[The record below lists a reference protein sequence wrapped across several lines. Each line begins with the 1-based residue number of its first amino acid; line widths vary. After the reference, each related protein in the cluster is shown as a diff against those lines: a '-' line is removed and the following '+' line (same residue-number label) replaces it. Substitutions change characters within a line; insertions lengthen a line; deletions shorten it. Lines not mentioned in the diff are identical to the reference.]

1 MQGSTVDNKS
11 QIANAKLAEGIASE
25 QEAVEQVG
33 HHGHPDHRMFGLYI
47 FLVSDSMTFLGF
59 FAALLIYRAIMP
71 VWPPEGM
78 PEFELLIPLIN
89 TSILVASS
97 FVMHEGQKALKKDDV
112 KGLQKWFGIT
122 AAMGAIFLAGQV
134 YEYSHAEF
142 GLTTNLLASCFYVL
156 TGFHGLHVMT
166 GVLLILC
173 VLWRSREAGHY
184 SSGSHF
190 GVEAAE
196 IYWHFV
202 DVIWLVLFVLV
213 YLLN

>member
-1 MQGSTVDNKS
+1 MQGSTVDNK
-11 QIANAKLAEGIASE
+11 QIAIAAEQSAE
-25 QEAVEQVG
+25 QG
-33 HHGHPDHRMFGLYI
+33 HHEHPDLRMVGLYI
-47 FLVSDSMTFLGF
+47 FLVSDSMTFIGF
-59 FAALLIYRAIMP
+59 FAALLIYKFTMP

-78 PEFELLIPLIN
+78 PEFELLIPIIN
-89 TSILVASS
+89 TAILVASS
-97 FVMHEGQKALKKDDV
+97 FVMHEGQKALKLDDV
-112 KGLQKWFGIT
+112 KGLQKYFGIT
-122 AAMGAIFLAGQV
+122 AAMGAVFLAGQV

-173 VLWRSREAGHY
+173 VLWRSREEGHY
-184 SSGSHF
+184 SSSSHF

-202 DVIWLVLFVLV
+202 DAIWLVLFVLV
-213 YLLN
+213 YLINN

>member
-11 QIANAKLAEGIASE
+11 QIAIASE
-25 QEAVEQVG
+25 QEAVGQVE
-33 HHGHPDHRMFGLYI
+33 HHEHPDFRMIGLYI
-47 FLVSDSMTFLGF
+47 FLISDSMTFIGF

-78 PEFELLIPLIN
+78 PEFELLIPIIN
-89 TSILVASS
+89 TAILVTSS
-97 FVMHEGQKALKKDDV
+97 FVMHEGQKALKQDNV
-112 KGLQKWFGIT
+112 QGLQKWFGIT
-122 AAMGAIFLAGQV
+122 AAMGAVFLAGQV

-142 GLTTNLLASCFYVL
+142 SLTTNLLASCFYVL

-173 VLWRSREAGHY
+173 VLWRSREPGHY

-213 YLLN
+213 YLIN

>member
-1 MQGSTVDNKS
+1 MQGSTVDNK
-11 QIANAKLAEGIASE
+11 QITIAS
-25 QEAVEQVG
+25 QHDAAHG
-33 HHGHPDHRMFGLYI
+33 HHEHPDFRMIGLYV
-47 FLVSDSMTFLGF
+47 FLISDSMTFLGF

-78 PEFELLIPLIN
+78 PEFELLVPIIN

-97 FVMHEGQKALKKDDV
+97 FVMHEGQKALKENDDV

-122 AAMGAIFLAGQV
+122 AAMGAIFLLGQV

-142 GLTTNLLASCFYVL
+142 GLTDNLLASCFYVL
-156 TGFHGLHVMT
+156 TGFHGLHVLT
-166 GVLLILC
+166 GVLLIVC
-173 VLWRSREAGHY
+173 VLWRSREEGHY
-184 SSGSHF
+184 SSKSHF

-202 DVIWLVLFVLV
+202 DAIWLVLFVLV
-213 YLLN
+213 YLLNNPA

>member
-1 MQGSTVDNKS
+1 MQGSTVDNQS
-11 QIANAKLAEGIASE
+11 QIAIASE
-25 QEAVEQVG
+25 QEAAG
-33 HHGHPDHRMFGLYI
+33 HEHHEHPDYRMIGLYI
-47 FLVSDSMTFLGF
+47 FLVSDSMTFIGF

-78 PEFELLIPLIN
+78 PEFELLVPIIN

-97 FVMHEGQKALKKDDV
+97 FVMHEGQKALKENNNV

-122 AAMGAIFLAGQV
+122 AAMGAIFLLGQV

-142 GLTTNLLASCFYVL
+142 GLTDNLLASCFYVL
-156 TGFHGLHVMT
+156 TGFHGLHVLT

-173 VLWRSREAGHY
+173 VLWRSRESGHY
-184 SSGSHF
+184 SSSSHF

-202 DVIWLVLFVLV
+202 DVIWLVLFILV

>member
-11 QIANAKLAEGIASE
+11 QIAIASE
-25 QEAVEQVG
+25 QEAEHGHG
-33 HHGHPDHRMFGLYI
+33 HHEHPDFRMLGLYI
-47 FLVSDSMTFLGF
+47 FLISDSMTFLGF

-78 PEFELLIPLIN
+78 PEFELLVPIIN

-97 FVMHEGQKALKKDDV
+97 FVMHEGQKALKNNNDV

-122 AAMGAIFLAGQV
+122 AVMGAIFLAGQV

-142 GLTTNLLASCFYVL
+142 GLTSNLLASCFYVL
-156 TGFHGLHVMT
+156 TGFHGLHVLT

-173 VLWRSREAGHY
+173 VSWRSREAGHY
-184 SSGSHF
+184 SASSHF

-213 YLLN
+213 YLINN

>member
-1 MQGSTVDNKS
+1 
-11 QIANAKLAEGIASE
+11 
-25 QEAVEQVG
+25 
-33 HHGHPDHRMFGLYI
+33 
-47 FLVSDSMTFLGF
+47 
-59 FAALLIYRAIMP
+59 MP

-78 PEFELLIPLIN
+78 PEFELLIPIIN
-89 TSILVASS
+89 TAILVASS
-97 FVMHEGQKALKKDDV
+97 FVMHEGQKALKSDDV
-112 KGLQKWFGIT
+112 KGLQKYFAIT
-122 AAMGAIFLAGQV
+122 ALMGAVFLAGQA
-134 YEYSHAEF
+134 YEYFNAEF

-173 VLWRSREAGHY
+173 VLWRSREPGHY
-184 SSGSHF
+184 SSSSHF

-213 YLLN
+213 YLIN

>member
-11 QIANAKLAEGIASE
+11 QIAIATE
-25 QEAVEQVG
+25 QETELG
-33 HHGHPDHRMFGLYI
+33 HHGHPDHRMFGLYV
-47 FLVSDSMTFLGF
+47 FLVSDSMTFIGF

-78 PEFELLIPLIN
+78 PEFELLIPIIN
-89 TSILVASS
+89 TAILVASS
-97 FVMHEGQKALKKDDV
+97 FVMHEGQKALKKDDI

-122 AAMGAIFLAGQV
+122 AAMGAVFLAGQV

-184 SSGSHF
+184 SSSSHF

-202 DVIWLVLFVLV
+202 DAIWLVLFVLV

>member
-11 QIANAKLAEGIASE
+11 QIAIASE
-25 QEAVEQVG
+25 QEAVGQAG
-33 HHGHPDHRMFGLYI
+33 HHEHPDFRMIGLYI

-78 PEFELLIPLIN
+78 PEFELLIPIIN
-89 TSILVASS
+89 TAILVTSS
-97 FVMHEGQKALKKDDV
+97 FVMHEGQKALKQDNIR
-112 KGLQKWFGIT
+112 GLQKWFGIT
-122 AAMGAIFLAGQV
+122 AAMGAVFLAGQV

-142 GLTTNLLASCFYVL
+142 SLTTNLLASCFYVL

-173 VLWRSREAGHY
+173 VLWRSRQAGHY

-213 YLLN
+213 YLIN

>member
-1 MQGSTVDNKS
+1 MQGSTVDNQS
-11 QIANAKLAEGIASE
+11 QIAIASE
-25 QEAVEQVG
+25 QEAEHGHG
-33 HHGHPDHRMFGLYI
+33 HHGHPDHRMFGLYV

-78 PEFELLIPLIN
+78 PEFELLIPVIN
-89 TSILVASS
+89 TAILVASS

-112 KGLQKWFGIT
+112 KGLQKYFAIT
-122 AAMGAIFLAGQV
+122 AAMGAVFLLGQV

-156 TGFHGLHVMT
+156 TGFHGLHVVT
-166 GVLLILC
+166 GVLLILS
-173 VLWRSREAGHY
+173 VLWRSRQAGHY
-184 SSGSHF
+184 SASSHF

-213 YLLN
+213 YLIN

>member
-11 QIANAKLAEGIASE
+11 QIANAKLAKGIASE
-25 QEAVEQVG
+25 QEAAHE
-33 HHGHPDHRMFGLYI
+33 HHGHPDHRLFGLYI
-47 FLVSDSMTFLGF
+47 FLVSDSMTFIGF

-78 PEFELLIPLIN
+78 PELELLIPLIN

-97 FVMHEGQKALKKDDV
+97 FVMHEGQKALKKDDI
-112 KGLQKWFGIT
+112 KGLQLWFSLT
-122 AAMGAIFLAGQV
+122 VAMGAVFLAGQI

-142 GLTTNLLASCFYVL
+142 GLTTNLFASCFYVL
-156 TGFHGLHVMT
+156 TGFHGLHVLT
-166 GVLLILC
+166 GVLLILS

-184 SSGSHF
+184 SSGNHF

-213 YLLN
+213 YLIN

>member
-1 MQGSTVDNKS
+1 
-11 QIANAKLAEGIASE
+11 
-25 QEAVEQVG
+25 
-33 HHGHPDHRMFGLYI
+33 
-47 FLVSDSMTFLGF
+47 
-59 FAALLIYRAIMP
+59 MP

-78 PEFELLIPLIN
+78 PEFELLVPVIN

-97 FVMHEGQKALKKDDV
+97 FVMHEGQKALKENNDV

-122 AAMGAIFLAGQV
+122 AVMGAIFLAGQV

-156 TGFHGLHVMT
+156 TGFHGLHVLT

-173 VLWRSREAGHY
+173 VLWRSRQTGHY
-184 SSGSHF
+184 SASSHF

-213 YLLN
+213 YLINN

>member
-11 QIANAKLAEGIASE
+11 QIAIASE
-25 QEAVEQVG
+25 QEAEHG
-33 HHGHPDHRMFGLYI
+33 HHEHPDFRMIGLYI
-47 FLVSDSMTFLGF
+47 FLISDSMTFLGF

-78 PEFELLIPLIN
+78 PEFELLVPIIN
-89 TSILVASS
+89 TAILVASS
-97 FVMHEGQKALKKDDV
+97 FVMHEGQKALKESNDV

-122 AAMGAIFLAGQV
+122 AAMGAIFLLGQV

-142 GLTTNLLASCFYVL
+142 GLTDNLLASCFYVL
-156 TGFHGLHVMT
+156 TGFHGLHVLT
-166 GVLLILC
+166 GVLLIVC
-173 VLWRSREAGHY
+173 VLWRSREEGHY
-184 SSGSHF
+184 SSSSHF

-202 DVIWLVLFVLV
+202 DAIWLVLFVLV
-213 YLLN
+213 YLINNPA

>member
-11 QIANAKLAEGIASE
+11 QIAIAPE
-25 QEAVEQVG
+25 QEAVGQVE
-33 HHGHPDHRMFGLYI
+33 HHEHPDFRMIGLYI
-47 FLVSDSMTFLGF
+47 FLISDSMTFIGF

-78 PEFELLIPLIN
+78 PEFELLIPIIN
-89 TSILVASS
+89 TAILVTSS
-97 FVMHEGQKALKKDDV
+97 FVMHEGQKALKQDNIR
-112 KGLQKWFGIT
+112 GLQKWFGIT
-122 AAMGAIFLAGQV
+122 AAMGAVFLAGQV

-142 GLTTNLLASCFYVL
+142 SLTTNLLASCFYVL

-173 VLWRSREAGHY
+173 VLWRSRQEGHY

-213 YLLN
+213 YLIN

>member
-11 QIANAKLAEGIASE
+11 QIAIASE
-25 QEAVEQVG
+25 QEAVGQVE
-33 HHGHPDHRMFGLYI
+33 HHEHPDFRMIGLYI
-47 FLVSDSMTFLGF
+47 FLVSDSMTFIGF

-78 PEFELLIPLIN
+78 PEFELLIPIIN
-89 TSILVASS
+89 TAILVTSS
-97 FVMHEGQKALKKDDV
+97 FVMHEGQKALKQDNV
-112 KGLQKWFGIT
+112 QGLQKWFGIT
-122 AAMGAIFLAGQV
+122 AAMGAVFLAGQV

-142 GLTTNLLASCFYVL
+142 SLTTNLLASCFYVL

-173 VLWRSREAGHY
+173 VLWRSRQEGHY

-213 YLLN
+213 YLIN

>member
-1 MQGSTVDNKS
+1 MQGSTVDNT
-11 QIANAKLAEGIASE
+11 QIANAKLAEGIVSE
-25 QEAVEQVG
+25 QEAEQG
-33 HHGHPDHRMFGLYI
+33 HHGHPDYRMIGLYI

-78 PEFELLIPLIN
+78 PEFELLVPIIN

-97 FVMHEGQKALKKDDV
+97 FVMHEGQKAIKSNDV

-122 AAMGAIFLAGQV
+122 AAMGAVFLAGQA
-134 YEYSHAEF
+134 YEYFNAEF
-142 GLTTNLLASCFYVL
+142 GLTSNLLASCFYVL
-156 TGFHGLHVMT
+156 TGFHGLHVLT
-166 GVLLILC
+166 GVLLILS
-173 VLWRSREAGHY
+173 VIWRSREAGHY
-184 SSGSHF
+184 SSSSHF

-202 DVIWLVLFVLV
+202 DVIWLVLFILV
-213 YLLN
+213 YLIN

>member
-25 QEAVEQVG
+25 QEVELG

-47 FLVSDSMTFLGF
+47 FLVSDSMTFIGF

-71 VWPPEGM
+71 VWPPEGT
-78 PEFELLIPLIN
+78 PELELLVPIIN

-97 FVMHEGQKALKKDDV
+97 FVMHEGQKALKNGNV
-112 KGLQKWFGIT
+112 KGLQTWFAIT
-122 AAMGAIFLAGQV
+122 AAMGAVFLAGQA
-134 YEYSHAEF
+134 YEYFHAEF
-142 GLTTNLLASCFYVL
+142 GLTTNLFSSCFYVL
-156 TGFHGLHVMT
+156 TGFHGLHVLT
-166 GVLLILC
+166 GVLLILS
-173 VLWRSREAGHY
+173 VLWRSRESGHY
-184 SSGSHF
+184 SGSSHF

-213 YLLN
+213 YLIN

>member
-11 QIANAKLAEGIASE
+11 QIAIASE
-25 QEAVEQVG
+25 QEAEHGHG
-33 HHGHPDHRMFGLYI
+33 HHEHPDFRMLGLYI
-47 FLVSDSMTFLGF
+47 FLISDSMTFLGF

-78 PEFELLIPLIN
+78 PEFELLVPIIN

-97 FVMHEGQKALKKDDV
+97 FVMHEGQKALKNNNDV

-122 AAMGAIFLAGQV
+122 AVMGAIFLAGQV
-134 YEYSHAEF
+134 YEYSNAEF
-142 GLTTNLLASCFYVL
+142 GLTSNLLASCFYVL
-156 TGFHGLHVMT
+156 TGFHGLHVLT

-173 VLWRSREAGHY
+173 VLWRSREDGHY
-184 SSGSHF
+184 SASSHF

-202 DVIWLVLFVLV
+202 DVIWLVLFILV
-213 YLLN
+213 YLINN

>member
-11 QIANAKLAEGIASE
+11 QIAIASE
-25 QEAVEQVG
+25 QEAAHG
-33 HHGHPDHRMFGLYI
+33 HHEHPDFRMIGLYI
-47 FLVSDSMTFLGF
+47 FLVSDSMTFIGF
-59 FAALLIYRAIMP
+59 FAALLIYRAIVP
-71 VWPPEGM
+71 VWPPADT
-78 PEFELLIPLIN
+78 PELELLIPIVN
-89 TSILVASS
+89 TAILVASS
-97 FVMHEGQKALKKDDV
+97 FVMHKGQAALKNDDI
-112 KGLQKWFGIT
+112 KGLQTWFGIT
-122 AAMGAIFLAGQV
+122 AAMGAVFLFGQA
-134 YEYSHAEF
+134 YEYFHAEF
-142 GLTTNLLASCFYVL
+142 GLTTNLFSSCFFVL

-184 SSGSHF
+184 SSSSHF

-213 YLLN
+213 YLIN

>member
-11 QIANAKLAEGIASE
+11 QIAIASE
-25 QEAVEQVG
+25 QEAVEHG
-33 HHGHPDHRMFGLYI
+33 HHEHPDFRMIGLYI

-78 PEFELLIPLIN
+78 PEFELLIPIVN
-89 TSILVASS
+89 TAILVASS
-97 FVMHEGQKALKKDDV
+97 FVMHEGQKALKENNDV

-122 AAMGAIFLAGQV
+122 AAMGAIFLLGQV

-142 GLTTNLLASCFYVL
+142 GLTDNLLASCFYVL
-156 TGFHGLHVMT
+156 TGFHGLHVLT
-166 GVLLILC
+166 GVLLIVC
-173 VLWRSREAGHY
+173 VLWRSREKGHY
-184 SSGSHF
+184 SSSSHF

-213 YLLN
+213 YLINNPA

>member
-11 QIANAKLAEGIASE
+11 QIAIAAE
-25 QEAVEQVG
+25 QEALG
-33 HHGHPDHRMFGLYI
+33 HSEHHEHPDFRMIGLYI
-47 FLVSDSMTFLGF
+47 FLVSDSMTFIGF

-78 PEFELLIPLIN
+78 PEFELLIPIIN
-89 TSILVASS
+89 TAILVASS
-97 FVMHEGQKALKKDDV
+97 FVMHEGQKALKQDNV
-112 KGLQKWFGIT
+112 QGLQKFFGIT
-122 AAMGAIFLAGQV
+122 AAMGAVFLAGQV

-142 GLTTNLLASCFYVL
+142 SLTTNLLASCFYVL
-156 TGFHGLHVMT
+156 TGFHGLHVLT

-184 SSGSHF
+184 SSSSHF

-213 YLLN
+213 YLIN

>member
-11 QIANAKLAEGIASE
+11 QIAIASE
-25 QEAVEQVG
+25 QEAATHG
-33 HHGHPDHRMFGLYI
+33 HHEHPDFRMIGLYI
-47 FLVSDSMTFLGF
+47 FLVSDSMTFIGF
-59 FAALLIYRAIMP
+59 FAALLIYRAIVP
-71 VWPPEGM
+71 VWPPAGT
-78 PEFELLIPLIN
+78 PELELLIPIIN
-89 TSILVASS
+89 TAILVTSS
-97 FVMHEGQKALKKDDV
+97 FVMHKGQAALKNDDI
-112 KGLQKWFGIT
+112 KGLQTWFGIT
-122 AAMGAIFLAGQV
+122 AAMGAVFLFGQG
-134 YEYSHAEF
+134 YEYFHAEF
-142 GLTTNLLASCFYVL
+142 GLTTNLFSSCFFVL

-184 SSGSHF
+184 SSSSHF

-213 YLLN
+213 YLIN